1 MSETKSE
8 TKRGSFTSSIGFIL
22 AAAGSAVGL
31 GNLWRFPYLAA
42 KDGGGLFLV
51 VYLILALTFGFAL
64 MTTEIAI
71 GRKTRKSPLTAYGA
85 IDPHFKW
92 LGWVA
97 GIVPTL
103 ILPYYCVIGGWVCK
117 YAVTYLSGN
126 GMTAADPTGGF
137 FHNVIGAGDAVSAAP
152 IIWLV
157 IYVVATAI
165 IVYFGV
171 EKGIENFSKVLM
183 PILLV
188 LIVGIAAYSITLK
201 DPESGRTA
209 LQGLKIYLVPSFK
222 GMTVP
227 KFFGVVLDAVS
238 QLFYSLSLAMGIM
251 ITYGSYMKKESTM
264 SKSVNRIEIFDTF
277 IAFMAGFIMVP
288 AVFCFLGNDGLTA
301 AGPSL
306 MFIALPQVFAS
317 MGFMGHI
324 IGSAF
329 FILVI
334 FAALTSSVSIMEA
347 VVSMLMDKF
356 KLSRH
361 TSCLIV
367 TAVTLVLG
375 VVTCLG
381 YNAFYF
387 EATFASVVKGQILDI
402 FDWFT
407 NYLLM
412 PIVAIATCV
421 LIGWVAGTDKVVDE
435 VKLGGKD
442 FKREKLYVVMT
453 KYVSPILHFLI
464 LLSSFGVFN
473 FLG

>member
-1 MSETKSE
+1 MEE

-42 KDGGGLFLV
+42 KDGGGLFLLI
-51 VYLILALTFGFAL
+51 YLVLALTFGFAL

-71 GRKTRKSPLTAYGA
+71 GRKTRKSPLKAYGA
-85 IDPHFKW
+85 IDKRFGW

-97 GIVPTL
+97 AIVPTF
-103 ILPYYCVIGGWVCK
+103 IFPYYCVIGGWVCK
-117 YAVTYLSGN
+117 YAVTYLTGH
-126 GMTAADPTGGF
+126 GMEAADASGGF
-137 FHNVIGAGDAVSAAP
+137 FHQAIGAGDSVMASP

-157 IYVVATAI
+157 IYVLVTAV
-165 IVYFGV
+165 IVFFGV
-171 EKGIENFSKVLM
+171 EKGIEKFSKVLM
-183 PILLV
+183 PLLLIL
-188 LIVGIAAYSITLK
+188 IIGIAAFSVTLK

-209 LQGLKIYLVPSFK
+209 LDGLKIYLIPSFE
-222 GMTVP
+222 GLTLS
-227 KFFGVVLDAVS
+227 KFFGVVLDAMG

-264 SKSVNRIEIFDTF
+264 AKSINRIEIFDTF
-277 IAFMAGFIMVP
+277 IAFVAGFIMVP
-288 AVFCFLGNDGLTA
+288 AVFCVLGNEGLQA

-324 IGSAF
+324 IGSLF

-347 VVSMLMDKF
+347 VVSMIMEQF
-356 KLSRH
+356 KCSRH
-361 TSCLIV
+361 VACVVV
-367 TAVTLVLG
+367 TIIGITLG

-381 YNAFYF
+381 YNIFYF
-387 EATFASVVKGQILDI
+387 EATFASVSGGQILDI
-402 FDWFT
+402 LDWIT

-421 LIGWVAGTDKVVDE
+421 LVGWVAGTDKIVEE
-435 VKLGGKD
+435 VKHGDKA
-442 FKREKLYVVMT
+442 FKREKLYVVMI
-453 KYVSPILHFLI
+453 KYVSPILLFLI
-464 LLSSFGVFN
+464 LLNSFGVFS
-473 FLG
+473 FLN